1 MIFRSKRTTADLHNA
16 RTFSALNRRI
26 EKAKIIKTERLK
38 NAKFTVNQKNR

>member
-16 RTFSALNRRI
+16 RMFSAINKRI